1 MEPSSTR
8 RKSPCLGTFFILD
21 TLRRF
26 YKNWVNSKKK
36 AFSKYRDRIAKTPKK
51 LETQLNRMKKYC
63 SIVRVIAHTQLKHL
77 KNIRPKKNH
86 VFEIQ
91 VNGGKDIAEK
101 VNYGYGLFEKEVR
114 VDQVFAQNEN
124 VDFISVTKGYTAELP
139 WLKLEK

>member
-63 SIVRVIAHTQLKHL
+63 STQLKH
-77 KNIRPKKNH
+77 
-86 VFEIQ
+86 
-91 VNGGKDIAEK
+91 IAEK